1 MLRTYR
7 RAAGGNEKIKFP
19 AAINASCKSSVCMQK
34 SCKKLHSKPPQTQP
48 GPPPNLP
55 KSRPGA
61 SMRAKMRP
69 RVPHERPRG
78 TPEAPKRR
86 PRAPKR
92 RPRTPKRRPRDAREA
107 PRPLQNRAG
116 HAPRCILGTFFA
128 GTSVRKAPG
137 SIFDR
142 FLRRTWTGR
151 HVFRYGFFPYETLV
165 GPCQHCKRAC
175 TKKPRKIRGSTLQNP
190 LRTHPKP
197 SKIVPRAPQDV
208 QKTAKT
214 SQNRLRSA
222 PEAPKSEKQRPR
234 MKNSANMA
242 PT

>member
-7 RAAGGNEKIKFP
+7 RAAGGNEKPKFP

-34 SCKKLHSKPPQTQP
+34 SCTKLHSKPPQTQP

-69 RVPHERPRG
+69 RVLHECPRG
-78 TPEAPKRR
+78 TPEAPKRH

-151 HVFRYGFFPYETLV
+151 HVFRYGFFHTKRLSDLVSTASARARKNFKKYVVRASKTLS
-165 GPCQHCKRAC
+165 GPTR
-175 TKKPRKIRGSTLQNP
+175 NP
-190 LRTHPKP
+190 PKSSPGRT
-197 SKIVPRAPQDV
+197 R
-208 QKTAKT
+208 TAK
-214 SQNRLRSA
+214 
-222 PEAPKSEKQRPR
+222 KQPR
-234 MKNSANMA
+234 RAK
-242 PT
+242 TG

>member
-1 MLRTYR
+1 
-7 RAAGGNEKIKFP
+7 
-19 AAINASCKSSVCMQK
+19 MQK

-48 GPPPNLP
+48 GPLPNLP

-151 HVFRYGFFPYETLV
+151 HVFRMVFSIRNACRTLSALQARV
-165 GPCQHCKRAC
+165 HEKTSKNTWLDPP
-175 TKKPRKIRGSTLQNP
+175 KPSPDPPQTLQNRAP
-190 LRTHPKP
+190 GAPGRPKNSQDEPKP
-197 SKIVPRAPQDV
+197 VKKRPRSAQER
-208 QKTAKT
+208 KTAPT
-214 SQNRLRSA
+214 N
-222 PEAPKSEKQRPR
+222 EK
-234 MKNSANMA
+234 
-242 PT
+242 